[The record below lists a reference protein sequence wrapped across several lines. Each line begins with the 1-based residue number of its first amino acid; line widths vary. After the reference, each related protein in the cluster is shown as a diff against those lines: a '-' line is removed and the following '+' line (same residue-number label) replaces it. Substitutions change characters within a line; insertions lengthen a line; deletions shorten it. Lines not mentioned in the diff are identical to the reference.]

1 MILYNFNWLRNQNQ
15 IQSVSKKVD
24 VGSVYKNV
32 FVCPPTTTSTNG
44 HSLAIFLSISNPEC
58 PINNLKESCMYMYF
72 MVYILVNFL
81 PRAMMILTLF
91 SFRASA
97 SLLMASTSSVN
108 VILPSIKIK
117 FTKLFIS
124 IRCIK

>member
-1 MILYNFNWLRNQNQ
+1 
-15 IQSVSKKVD
+15 
-24 VGSVYKNV
+24 
-32 FVCPPTTTSTNG
+32 
-44 HSLAIFLSISNPEC
+44 
-58 PINNLKESCMYMYF
+58 
-72 MVYILVNFL
+72 MVYILINFL

-124 IRCIK
+124 IRCIKWGWLIYQQLQMILMIPIVLVYYWDNFFC

>member
-1 MILYNFNWLRNQNQ
+1 
-15 IQSVSKKVD
+15 
-24 VGSVYKNV
+24 
-32 FVCPPTTTSTNG
+32 
-44 HSLAIFLSISNPEC
+44 
-58 PINNLKESCMYMYF
+58 
-72 MVYILVNFL
+72 MVYILINFL

-124 IRCIK
+124 IRCSIKWGRGWLIYQQLQVIIMIPIVLVYLLLG

>member
-1 MILYNFNWLRNQNQ
+1 
-15 IQSVSKKVD
+15 
-24 VGSVYKNV
+24 
-32 FVCPPTTTSTNG
+32 
-44 HSLAIFLSISNPEC
+44 
-58 PINNLKESCMYMYF
+58 

-81 PRAMMILTLF
+81 PRAMMIFTLF

-124 IRCIK
+124 IRCSIKWGWLIYQQLPMILMIPIALVYLLLG

>member
-1 MILYNFNWLRNQNQ
+1 
-15 IQSVSKKVD
+15 
-24 VGSVYKNV
+24 
-32 FVCPPTTTSTNG
+32 
-44 HSLAIFLSISNPEC
+44 
-58 PINNLKESCMYMYF
+58 
-72 MVYILVNFL
+72 MVYILINFL

-124 IRCIK
+124 IRCSIKWGWLIYQQLPMILMIPIALVYLLLG